1 MFFPNFLNM
10 KQNKT
15 LFIVSITLFFTLLF
29 VVSAVIFKIFDV
41 DGLPSQFYGALM
53 GAVITCI
60 ITLLL
65 LQGQSGT
72 EELKERNMAVFNQK
86 QDVYHRFLEELHRI
100 VQDGEITIGSRDS
113 NGNIDTSIDELKD
126 LIFQLGF
133 LQLHTSEE
141 TIRSVLDELVKMIQT
156 LNEYGSSDETSK
168 QQKAPEFYSQ
178 LSNSLFSIVAVL
190 RKDLYE
196 KESHPIDKDQM
207 ESILKEC
214 DLYVERTD
222 FNRIEAQLFFWNE
235 LRRQLKEKGYLIVDP
250 DYDFTDDVNKY
261 YARARGRHRWFG
273 FKFKNNDCPATF
285 EVQVENSYYYGVV
298 RGSEWEENEKI
309 SAAISK
315 ISGFQASAWWYGW
328 RQSQNYNLNFW
339 NLDSPGFQDL
349 KNSKT
354 ASAFIR
360 HIADELDF
368 FAQRFVKEYNQN

>member
-1 MFFPNFLNM
+1 M
-10 KQNKT
+10 KTNKT
-15 LFIVSITLFFTLLF
+15 IFIVSITLIFALLF
-29 VVSAVIFKIFDV
+29 VVSAVLFKIFDI

-100 VQDGEITIGSRDS
+100 VQDGKITIGSKDS
-113 NGNIDTSIDELKD
+113 KGNIDARVDELKD
-126 LIFQLGF
+126 LVFQLGF

-141 TIRSVLDELVKMIQT
+141 TIKSVLDELVKMIQA
-156 LNEYGSSDETSK
+156 LNDYGSVDETTK

-178 LSNSLFSIVAVL
+178 LSDSLFSIVAVL

-196 KESHPIDKDQM
+196 KESHPIDKNQM
-207 ESILKEC
+207 KSILKEC

-235 LRRQLKEKGYLIVDP
+235 LRKQLKEKGYSIINP

-261 YARARGRHRWFG
+261 YARARGRHRYFG
-273 FKFKNNDCPATF
+273 FKFKKDDCPATF
-285 EVQVENSYYYGVV
+285 EVQVDNSYYYGVV
-298 RGSEWEENEKI
+298 RGFEWEENEKI
-309 SAAISK
+309 SNVIGSFP
-315 ISGFQASAWWYGW
+315 GFQSSAWWYGW
-328 RQSQNYNLNFW
+328 RNSQNYNLNFW
-339 NLDSPGFQDL
+339 NLDSSGFQDL

-354 ASAFIR
+354 ASAYIR
-360 HIADELDF
+360 HIADELDSF
-368 FAQRFVKEYNQN
+368 VTRFVKEYNRIS

>member
-1 MFFPNFLNM
+1 M

-15 LFIVSITLFFTLLF
+15 FFIVSVTLIFTLLF
-29 VVSAVIFKIFDV
+29 VVSAVLFKIFDV

-86 QDVYHRFLEELHRI
+86 QDVYHRFLEELHKI
-100 VQDGEITIGSRDS
+100 VQDGEITIGSKDS
-113 NGNIDTSIDELKD
+113 DGKIDTSIDELKD

-141 TIRSVLDELVKMIQT
+141 TIKSVLDELVKMIQT

-168 QQKAPEFYSQ
+168 QQKAPEFYSR
-178 LSNSLFSIVAVL
+178 LSDSLFSIVAVL

-207 ESILKEC
+207 KSILKEC

-235 LRRQLKEKGYLIVDP
+235 LRKQLKEKGYLIVDP
-250 DYDFTDDVNKY
+250 DYDFTNDVNMY

-273 FKFKNNDCPATF
+273 FKFKKNDCPATF

-309 SAAISK
+309 SATISK
-315 ISGFQASAWWYGW
+315 IGGFQASAWWYGW

-354 ASAFIR
+354 ASSYIR
-360 HIADELDF
+360 HITDELDS